1 MASMHRIR
9 KLKKSLDLAL
19 AHYFMGWAGFSLK
32 RWQPRIIAVTGSVGK
47 TTMLHLLEA
56 QLGDEAH
63 YSHHANSSYGI
74 AFDIVGL
81 RGITGSKWRWLW
93 LIVAVPVRAQFY
105 AHRQKFYVVEIDADR
120 PREADEIASW
130 LKPEATLWVSVGHS
144 HAANFEAE
152 AAREHRAVEDV
163 IADAFAVIPRHT
175 SKLVVI
181 DESSPAMLAATKD
194 LPAKVVAVPHEPSD
208 YHVTPQ
214 TSHFTVRGHNF
225 TLPYP
230 FPREL
235 AVQLGML
242 EALCGYLDIDI
253 RDDWSKLTVAPGRN
267 SCLAGIKGTQLIDS
281 SYNAHLLSMRSM
293 IEMMDGMDAMHKWY
307 VIGDMIE
314 QGKDTEREHK
324 ALGEILAASQA
335 GKIILVGRR
344 VSEFTAPLLNS
355 EKTVTFSDTKDAL
368 GYLQENLSGNEVV
381 LFKGSQYLEWLVEK
395 LLADPSD
402 VAKLV
407 RQEPAAKA
415 RRAKRGLI

>member
-1 MASMHRIR
+1 MTSMHRIR
-9 KLKKSLDLAL
+9 KLKKSLYLAL
-19 AHYFMGWAGFSLK
+19 ARYFMWWAGFSLR
-32 RWQPRIIAVTGSVGK
+32 RWRPRIVAVTGSVGK

-56 QLGDEAH
+56 QLGSKAH

-93 LIVAVPVRAQFY
+93 LAVAVPVRAIFY
-105 AHRQKFYVVEIDADR
+105 TRQQEFYVVEIDADR
-120 PREADEIASW
+120 PREAEVIARW
-130 LKPEATLWVSVGHS
+130 LRPEATLWVSVGHS
-144 HAANFEAE
+144 HAANFEGETQFKSVEE
-152 AAREHRAVEDV
+152 A
-163 IADAFAVIPRHT
+163 IAAAFATIPQQT
-175 SKLVVI
+175 KSLVVI
-181 DESSPAMLAATKD
+181 DESSPVMVEQSQHLHAQ
-194 LPAKVVAVPHEPSD
+194 VVAVAHQPSA
-208 YHVTPQ
+208 YRVTPEA
-214 TSHFTVRGHNF
+214 SFFTVRGHEF
-225 TLPYP
+225 VLPHP

-242 EALCGYLDIDI
+242 EVLCDYLHIPLQN
-253 RDDWSKLTVAPGRN
+253 DWSQLTVAPGRN
-267 SCLAGIKGTQLIDS
+267 SFLRGKNGAKLIDS

-293 IEMMDGMDAMHKWY
+293 IEMMDEMDAPHKWY

-335 GKIILVGRR
+335 EKIILVGRR
-344 VSEFTAPLLNS
+344 VSEFTAPLLS
-355 EKTVTFSDTKDAL
+355 DKKTIDIADTKDAL